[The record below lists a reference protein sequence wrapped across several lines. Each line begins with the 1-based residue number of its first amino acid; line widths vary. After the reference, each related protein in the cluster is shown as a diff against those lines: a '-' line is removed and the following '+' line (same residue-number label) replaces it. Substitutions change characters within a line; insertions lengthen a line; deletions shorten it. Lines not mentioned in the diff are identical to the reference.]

1 MHTTS
6 KYTREQQILPT
17 DRNPIKC
24 AFAVKA
30 YNVCK
35 IGASLLIHYSSLQG
49 LQDSLKSLGHLRL
62 ATKYINFY

>member
-30 YNVCK
+30 YNACK
-35 IGASLLIHYSSLQG
+35 IRTSLLIHYTVLY
-49 LQDSLKSLGHLRL
+49 KVY
-62 ATKYINFY
+62 KIV